1 MNAVPSIALHL
12 CQPLGKVS
20 ECEGRPNIVD
30 EDDGVCTAVVAL
42 SDSPKP
48 LLTCSV
54 PDLELREG
62 ERERGGEVSLG
73 EVLPKG
79 NNLHVQQQV
88 LIHTLTQACF
98 AGGYEMWPRVRK
110 PNGVICTHSR

>member
-62 ERERGGEVSLG
+62 GRGERGRG
-73 EVLPKG
+73 
-79 NNLHVQQQV
+79 
-88 LIHTLTQACF
+88 
-98 AGGYEMWPRVRK
+98 
-110 PNGVICTHSR
+110 